1 MRENKVGQKVITVKK
16 LVLLHQELKGAQA
29 FGQMAAFA
37 GLLATTFAS
46 SHNNDEGYSVLK
58 QVQSEPSEDLN
69 ANIKVA
75 ALDKTEQN
83 ESAACV
89 LDEMPVWNFV
99 KKLDT
104 KMSMTEI
111 LADSRVS
118 EYLDSN
124 SNVKFDS
131 SIAFSS
137 IKSELLDDGGFKGA
151 FEMAPEAKTIN
162 DYLKVISEKDSGLA
176 ARMKAEFQMFGLKN
190 PAELNAIVKKVVED
204 STK

>member
-1 MRENKVGQKVITVKK
+1 M
-16 LVLLHQELKGAQA
+16 
-29 FGQMAAFA
+29 
-37 GLLATTFAS
+37 
-46 SHNNDEGYSVLK
+46 
-58 QVQSEPSEDLN
+58 
-69 ANIKVA
+69 
-75 ALDKTEQN
+75 
-83 ESAACV
+83 
-89 LDEMPVWNFV
+89 

-151 FEMAPEAKTIN
+151 FEMARKQN
-162 DYLKVISEKDSGLA
+162 NK
-176 ARMKAEFQMFGLKN
+176 
-190 PAELNAIVKKVVED
+190 
-204 STK
+204 